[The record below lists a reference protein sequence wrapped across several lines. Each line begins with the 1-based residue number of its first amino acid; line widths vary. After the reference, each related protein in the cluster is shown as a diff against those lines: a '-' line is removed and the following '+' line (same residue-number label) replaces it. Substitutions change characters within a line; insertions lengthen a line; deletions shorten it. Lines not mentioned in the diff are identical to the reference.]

1 MYAVVRLILAIIA
14 VILLPCCG
22 PHTKKNKKAAF
33 KRAAF
38 SLPKI
43 QTNIDVEHAE
53 AALEAKLTD
62 IPTTIGSR
70 VTGIVQISEQ
80 PYQLRAS
87 FECTQNL
94 SELNAFYSEQM
105 IYNGWQAVATIA
117 SDELMQIYKKPNKI
131 CVITVQQLN
140 AKYTIANIV
149 ISDIKIDFI

>member
-1 MYAVVRLILAIIA
+1 MYAVVRLIIAFFAI
-14 VILLPCCG
+14 ILLPCCG

-38 SLPKI
+38 SMPKI
-43 QTNIDVEHAE
+43 QTNIDVEQVE

-70 VTGIVQISEQ
+70 IVGIVQISEQ
-80 PYQLRAS
+80 PYQLRVS

-105 IYNGWQAVATIA
+105 IYNGWQTVATIA
-117 SDELMQIYKKPNKI
+117 GDELMHIYKKPNKI
-131 CVITVQQLN
+131 CVITAQQLN
-140 AKYTIANIV
+140 PKYIVATIV
-149 ISDIKIDFI
+149 ISDIKIDL

>member
-14 VILLPCCG
+14 IFLLPCCG
-22 PHTKKNKKAAF
+22 SHTKKNKKAAF

-38 SLPKI
+38 SMPKI
-43 QTNIDVEHAE
+43 QTNIDVEQVE

-70 VTGIVQISEQ
+70 IVSIVQISEQ
-80 PYQLRAS
+80 PYQLRVS

-105 IYNGWQAVATIA
+105 IYNGWQTVATIA
-117 SDELMQIYKKPNKI
+117 GDELMHIYKKPNKI
-131 CVITVQQLN
+131 CVIILKQKNSKCVQ
-140 AKYTIANIV
+140 IALA
-149 ISDIKIDFI
+149 ISEVSKDL